1 MNSQKNACIYQFN
14 IEDLPKYEEERKE
27 IEKELN
33 KRDKELKTQYKKFED
48 INHKIFCCQFNYY
61 FTES

>member
-14 IEDLPKYEEERKE
+14 IEDLPKNEEERKE

-33 KRDKELKTQYKKFED
+33 KRDKELKKQYKKFED
-48 INHKIFCCQFNYY
+48 ITIKY
-61 FTES
+61 FVVSLIITLLNL